1 MWFFSAVNSASAF
14 FQIQL
19 LLIIFSL
26 AWKKCWNQQRILVK
40 KKSKILVWINV
51 KKCSFA
57 RKCILQ
63 RTKLAIAHLLTAFIW
78 LRAAKFFKNHHSQI
92 FEKNKLTSFKRQVG
106 RKKARCHD
114 GPFATTMTWE
124 ISRRQCKVV
133 VLCTLNPVFS
143 VKNRPRPT
151 KILEVF
157 IYRII
162 DSWLIKKTATRCHHG
177 FSTRPATKFIA
188 NFPFCEIWS
197 FWRL

>member
-26 AWKKCWNQQRILVK
+26 AWKIMLKSAAYTCK

-106 RKKARCHD
+106 RKKPGVMMAHSRLPWLGKFRGGSAKLLYSVPWTLYSVSKTGHD
-114 GPFATTMTWE
+114 
-124 ISRRQCKVV
+124 
-133 VLCTLNPVFS
+133 
-143 VKNRPRPT
+143 PR
-151 KILEVF
+151 KYSKFLF
-157 IYRII
+157 IE
-162 DSWLIKKTATRCHHG
+162 LLTPG
-177 FSTRPATKFIA
+177 
-188 NFPFCEIWS
+188 
-197 FWRL
+197 